1 MSGYKKRYIAIIV
14 VEAISPLKVGSS
26 ARDMIQDSPVQKDW
40 NGLPMILGTS
50 IAGVLRKEFDSIF
63 ANEVFG
69 DEDSHKKES
78 KGSRIIISNALI
90 CNKEMKV
97 TESLGLPKEQ
107 GEAFLSKYENLPLRD
122 HVKINHKGVANTED
136 KGKYDEEVVYAGS
149 RFKFRLELMANNDK
163 EFMQIIEKINAKSFR
178 LGSGVTKGLGALKI
192 INEHSSYGEFDLN
205 SDEYRKKSSSLNTT
219 FDKPFPLKS
228 SEIVRYDVYQLQIT
242 PDDFFMFGSGFGED
256 DIKMIPVMERVVMWK
271 NNEASFSKKQILF
284 PASSIKGVL
293 SHRTAFYYN
302 KAIGATIESGEAKVD
317 ENNNA
322 VNAIFGHKKEKNKED
337 GKELGQKG
345 KVLMS
350 DCFKKDRNETK
361 VFDHVAID
369 RFTGGA
375 IDGALFQEK
384 TIAQKDM
391 WEIEILL
398 EKNIDEVF
406 VKAFKEALND
416 VCTGMLALG
425 GATTK
430 GHGVFTGTLL
440 KNGEVLD
447 VKK

>member
-1 MSGYKKRYIAIIV
+1 M
-14 VEAISPLKVGSS
+14 
-26 ARDMIQDSPVQKDW
+26 
-40 NGLPMILGTS
+40 
-50 IAGVLRKEFDSIF
+50 
-63 ANEVFG
+63 
-69 DEDSHKKES
+69 
-78 KGSRIIISNALI
+78 
-90 CNKEMKV
+90 
-97 TESLGLPKEQ
+97 
-107 GEAFLSKYENLPLRD
+107 
-122 HVKINHKGVANTED
+122 
-136 KGKYDEEVVYAGS
+136 
-149 RFKFRLELMANNDK
+149 
-163 EFMQIIEKINAKSFR
+163 
-178 LGSGVTKGLGALKI
+178 
-192 INEHSSYGEFDLN
+192 
-205 SDEYRKKSSSLNTT
+205 
-219 FDKPFPLKS
+219 
-228 SEIVRYDVYQLQIT
+228 
-242 PDDFFMFGSGFGED
+242 
-256 DIKMIPVMERVVMWK
+256 
-271 NNEASFSKKQILF
+271 
-284 PASSIKGVL
+284 
-293 SHRTAFYYN
+293 
-302 KAIGATIESGEAKVD
+302 SGEAKVD